1 MSSGTSFRDLDGR
14 ARAGDPLTVVFF
26 GCSLTWG
33 ANSTDPQET
42 SYRAHIA
49 RLLRKRYPLVQWRFV
64 DAAIG
69 GTDSRLGVFRFERD
83 VARHQPD
90 LVFVDFTLNDHPLLA
105 DADHLASYEAIIRRC
120 VGELRVPTV
129 QVLLCAK
136 DMVACLDLE
145 RFHTRTAHL
154 AIAGAYGCAVGDAF
168 AHMQALHR
176 AGQLD
181 LDTVWDDPE
190 DTCHPGDEGYRHY
203 ADAAWAGFIRAV
215 DQGLTGRM
223 PERPLHA
230 DTYARTLRC
239 RLTTLSLPVGWTPR
253 KPTRI
258 AAWYDCLMSRWL
270 DDEVVGKTDASGNAP
285 RAWELRI
292 RGATI
297 LIFGE
302 ATSSSGRLR
311 VLVDGAPSPLL
322 PDGILECRSEFGGAV
337 KLSVAVAIGLDDA
350 IEHTLRLE
358 PLAAPAAEWRIE
370 SVCVAGADPQVFPFA
385 PTN

>member
-1 MSSGTSFRDLDGR
+1 MSDRASFRDFDAR
-14 ARAGDPLTVVFF
+14 ARAGEPLTVAFF

-49 RLLRKRYPLVQWRFV
+49 RRLRERYPLVQWRFV

-69 GTDSRLGVFRFERD
+69 GTDSRLGVFRFDRD

-105 DADHLASYEAIIRRC
+105 DVDRLASYEAIIRRC
-120 VGELRVPTV
+120 IGGLRIPTV

-145 RFHTRTAHL
+145 RFRTRTAHR
-154 AIAGAYGCAVGDAF
+154 AIAEAYGCAVGDAF
-168 AHMQALHR
+168 AHMQDLHR
-176 AGQLD
+176 LGRLD
-181 LDTVWDDPE
+181 LDAVWDDPE

-203 ADAAWAGFIRAV
+203 ADAAWAGFTRAI

-223 PERPLHA
+223 PARPLHA
-230 DTYARTLRC
+230 ETYARTLRC
-239 RLTTLSLPVGWTPR
+239 RLASLALPAGWTPG

-270 DDEVVGKTDASGNAP
+270 DDEAVGRTAASGDSPA
-285 RAWELRI
+285 AWELRI
-292 RGATI
+292 RGASI

-302 ATSSSGRLR
+302 ATAKSGRLR
-311 VLVDGAPSPLL
+311 VLIDGLPSPLL
-322 PDGILECRSEFGGAV
+322 PDGMLDCRSGFGGAV
-337 KLSVAVAIGLDDA
+337 KLSVAVALGLDDTM
-350 IEHTLRLE
+350 EHTLRLE
-358 PLAAPAAEWRIE
+358 PLPAPAAEWRIE
-370 SVCVAGADPQVFPFA
+370 SICVAGADPQVLSSVP
-385 PTN
+385 